1 MVHGLIKL
9 NLLKLT
15 IISAIGGGLVIG
27 LAAAVACETMNK
39 KKSKDVDEAE
49 A

>member
-1 MVHGLIKL
+1 MIHGLIKL

-15 IISAIGGGLVIG
+15 ILSAIGGGLVIG
-27 LAAAVACETMNK
+27 VAAAIACEKMNN
-39 KKSKDVDEAE
+39 KKSKDVDDAE